1 MLFHCL
7 SKSDYWKYKN
17 LVMLTTTT
25 PIHTCIYTALFSVL
39 FTHTHTH
46 TQMNANRGSV
56 YFSMQTEGGKN

>member
-17 LVMLTTTT
+17 LVMFTTTT

-39 FTHTHTH
+39 FTHTHT
-46 TQMNANRGSV
+46 QMNANRGSV
-56 YFSMQTEGGKN
+56 YFSMQHAEGGKN